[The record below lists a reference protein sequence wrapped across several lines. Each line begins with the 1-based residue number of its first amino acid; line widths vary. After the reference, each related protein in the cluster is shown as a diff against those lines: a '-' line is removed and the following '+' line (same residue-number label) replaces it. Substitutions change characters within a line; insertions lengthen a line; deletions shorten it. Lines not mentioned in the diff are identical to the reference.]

1 MTKHHYIAC
10 DLGAESGRVM
20 LAKLDQ
26 KSFSLEEIHR
36 FPTGP
41 VRVLGSL
48 RWNVLDIF
56 NQLKIGLKKV
66 AQLGVEV
73 ESLSV
78 DSWGVDYVLLKDNQP
93 MLSPPYHYRD
103 SRTEQS
109 HTETLNTATSKMI
122 FAETGIQFMA
132 INTLSQ
138 LVAEQKENH
147 DILNI
152 ADQFLNIGDYFNY
165 LLSGVCASEIS
176 LASTTQLFNPKT
188 TSWSTRL
195 IDEFALPAKI
205 FPKTVDSGTALG
217 ILLPEVVAETGL
229 TNVQVIAT
237 CSHDTGAAIAAVPAQ
252 EGDNWAY
259 LSSGTWSLMG
269 VELSQPLINDQ
280 VHRSNFTNE
289 IGYGKTTRFLKNI
302 VGLWLLQE
310 CRRSWSAA
318 GQNFSYDDLT
328 HLAEEADPFRSLINP
343 DDSRF
348 LAPDDMPQK
357 IEAYCRETGQP
368 VPQTPGQFVRGILE
382 SLALLYRTTIE
393 QMETLVDR
401 QIRRLHI
408 VGGGSQNGL
417 LNQLTAN
424 ATGKTVIAG
433 PVEATAT
440 GNALIQALALGHLT
454 SWSNLRRTVAAAFPL
469 QEIQPDSSSKRW
481 TRIHQKF
488 VELTG

>member
-1 MTKHHYIAC
+1 MAIHHYIAC

-20 LAKLDQ
+20 LAKLDHQ
-26 KSFSLEEIHR
+26 AFSLEEIHR

-41 VRVLGSL
+41 IRVLGSL

-66 AQLGVEV
+66 VQLGAAV

-109 HTETLNTATSKMI
+109 YTEALNTTTSEMI
-122 FAETGIQFMA
+122 FSETGIQFMT
-132 INTLSQ
+132 INTLYQ
-138 LVAEQKENH
+138 LVAEQKQNG
-147 DILNI
+147 DILDV

-165 LLSGVCASEIS
+165 LFSGVCASEIS

-188 TSWSTRL
+188 KSWSNRL

-205 FPKTVDSGTALG
+205 FPKTVDSGTVLG
-217 ILLPEVVAETGL
+217 MLLPEVAVETGL
-229 TNVQVIAT
+229 TNVRVIAT

-252 EGDNWAY
+252 EGDDWAY
-259 LSSGTWSLMG
+259 LSSGTWSVMG

-280 VHRSNFTNE
+280 VHQSNFTNE
-289 IGYGKTTRFLKNI
+289 IGYGRTTRFLKNI

-310 CRRSWSAA
+310 CRRSWAAA
-318 GQNFSYDDLT
+318 GQEFSYEDLT
-328 HLAEEADPFRSLINP
+328 HLAEEADPFRSLVNP
-343 DDSRF
+343 GDSRF

-368 VPQTPGQFVRGILE
+368 MPQTPGQFVRGILE

-393 QMETLVDR
+393 QIETLTDR
-401 QIRRLHI
+401 QIRWLHV
-408 VGGGSQNGL
+408 VGGGSQSSL
-417 LNQLTAN
+417 LNQFTAN
-424 ATGKTVIAG
+424 ATGKTVLAG

-454 SWSNLRRTVAAAFPL
+454 SWPDLRKTVAAAFPL
-469 QEIQPDSSSKRW
+469 QEIQPDSSSERW
-481 TRIHQKF
+481 THTYQKF